1 MKKVSLLSAALFCIA
16 ALACPQGSDQRSA
29 EGPDRSPPPER
40 LTGAGLYEN
49 ALEGDLV
56 ELSGRVRLV
65 GNEPFPELVLT
76 GEDGHSWFIAP
87 EDRAVLSAYEQ
98 RIVTIRGRVK
108 LQVLILANGQRL
120 ETRRILSG
128 VTLVGMKGAEPLS

>member
-16 ALACPQGSDQRSA
+16 ALAYPQGQ
-29 EGPDRSPPPER
+29 EEPDRSPPLRSDLRSSGASPP

-49 ALEGDLV
+49 ALEGQLV

-76 GEDGHSWFIAP
+76 GEDGQSWFIAP
-87 EDRAVLSAYEQ
+87 EDRTVLSAYEQ

-108 LQVLILANGQRL
+108 LQELILANGQKL
-120 ETRRILSG
+120 ETRRILSE
-128 VTLVGMKGAEPLS
+128 VTLVCNS